1 MFTPPRFVVI
11 DDDEKHLDAIVATIQ
26 SLGSVCARVH
36 YSAEVDVPAEL
47 FTAVRTI
54 FIDLQLLNRAAS
66 SDFRPHYAEIQ
77 RILGNVIRADGGP
90 YLLVVWTDKPEQV
103 AELEAYLETPFFA
116 EKPFA
121 RPIAIVPLSKT
132 DYIDLGTGHQ
142 TAGNLL
148 EDIRTHLGAQP
159 AMNALVQWEMEV
171 LGAAGKVLA
180 DVATLATELNGVGA
194 LPTLLQRL
202 AVEAVGYANAV
213 DDPRE
218 GVQAALLPL
227 LQDHL
232 QNAPVGSGDWDRA
245 FEGAVE
251 PAPGISKAQVG
262 LLNSKLHITKQD
274 AARPISPLA
283 WGAVC
288 ELETDIDWSE
298 FGLDDEAQY
307 REQVVGKNLKLEWS
321 KYEDKDKINIVQIRI
336 GAACDYAQKTVGPIP
351 YVLAALLPER
361 EGVRPHDLNPKSTAW
376 ISPELDIDG
385 NIVQFFVDPR
395 YVRVRGGKAAASF
408 AVIARIKEQLLLAL
422 VSAVGNHSSRPGIVR
437 FVASAS

>member
-11 DDDEKHLDAIVATIQ
+11 DDDENHLDAIVATIQ

-54 FIDLQLLNRAAS
+54 FIDLQLLNRSAS

-103 AELEAYLETPFFA
+103 AELGDYLETPFFT

-148 EDIRTHLGAQP
+148 EDIRAHLSAQP
-159 AMNALVQWEMEV
+159 AMNALVQWETEV
-171 LGAAGKVLA
+171 LGAAGRVLA
-180 DVATLATELNGVGA
+180 DVTALASELGGAAA
-194 LPTLLQRL
+194 LPTLLKRL
-202 AVEAVGYANAV
+202 AVEAVGHTNVAGE
-213 DDPRE
+213 PRAA
-218 GVQAALLPL
+218 VQAALLPL

-232 QNAPVGSGDWDRA
+232 QNAPIPAGDWDRA

-251 PAPGISKAQVG
+251 PAPALSKAQVS
-262 LLNSKLHITKQD
+262 LLNTKLHIMKQD
-274 AARPISPLA
+274 SARPISPLA

-288 ELETDIDWSE
+288 QLETDIDWSE
-298 FGLDDEAQY
+298 FGLTEEDY
-307 REQVVGKNLKLEWS
+307 RKHVVAKNVSINWE
-321 KYEDKDKINIVQIRI
+321 KYGDKVKVVQIRI
-336 GAACDYAQKTVGPIP
+336 GAACDYAQKTTGPIP
-351 YVLAALLPER
+351 YALAALLPEK
-361 EGVRPHDLNPKSTAW
+361 EGPKPHELNGKSTAW
-376 ISPELDIDG
+376 ISPELDLG
-385 NIVQFFVDPR
+385 EGVVQFFVEPR
-395 YVRVRGGKAAASF
+395 FVRVRGENLASSF
-408 AVIARIKEQLLLAL
+408 VAIGRIKEQLLLEL
-422 VSAVGNHSSRPGIVR
+422 VSAVGQHSSRPGIVR
-437 FVASAS
+437 FSANGS